1 MIRQS
6 PRDKKLFE
14 LLARYE
20 VMSSKQIRQ
29 LAYPDVIETNFFR
42 RLRKLEQAKM
52 IKRLGP
58 MLDHSY
64 AWLLG
69 SEGKQR
75 MGFGQRDLFKTRL
88 TLGHDVALT
97 QVRLTLDSIG
107 IGKKLVP
114 ESELRKRAR
123 DQQISFREKNKPIV
137 VPDGLFPVLIKE
149 RAEVF
154 ALEVE
159 LTFKSKQ
166 RYFELFKRYLKMDGI
181 YAIWYVVPNKSM
193 GDRILSEWEAFFQKF
208 DRQYSRSKILCYSVL
223 DEFTA
228 QPRAAIIHDHQGQVK
243 ICDWWRLP
251 PADLVS
257 PNTDQLHDQRLIS
270 ESNKKPEAA

>member
-1 MIRQS
+1 MIRLS
-6 PRDKKLFE
+6 DRDKKLFD

-20 VMSSKQIRQ
+20 VMSSKQIRS
-29 LAYPDVIETNFFR
+29 LACPDVIETNFFR
-42 RLRKLEQAKM
+42 RLRELERAKM

-64 AWLLG
+64 AWLLE
-69 SEGKQR
+69 SEGKRR
-75 MGFGQRDLFKTRL
+75 MGFGERDLFKTRL
-88 TLGHDVALT
+88 TLEHDVALT
-97 QVRLTLDSIG
+97 QVRLDLDSIG
-107 IGKKLVP
+107 VGKKLVP
-114 ESELRKRAR
+114 ESELRRLAR
-123 DQQISFREKNKPIV
+123 SQRIGYREKNKTVV

-166 RYFELFKRYLKMDGI
+166 RYFELFKRYMKMDGI
-181 YAIWYVVPNKSM
+181 YAIWYVVPNRSM
-193 GDRILSEWEAFFQKF
+193 GERILSEWESFFQKF
-208 DRQYSRSKILCYSVL
+208 DREYTRSKILCYSVL

-228 QPRAAIIHDHQGQVK
+228 QPRTALIHDHQGQVK

-251 PADLVS
+251 PADLVK
-257 PNTDQLHDQRLIS
+257 PNIDQSQDQRLIS
-270 ESNKKPEAA
+270 ESDKNPEAA

>member
-1 MIRQS
+1 MIRLS
-6 PRDKKLFE
+6 DRDKKLFE

-20 VMSSKQIRQ
+20 VMSSRQIRT
-29 LAYPDVIETNFFR
+29 LGYADVIETNFFR
-42 RLRKLEQAKM
+42 RLRKLERAKI

-69 SEGKQR
+69 SEGKR
-75 MGFGQRDLFKTRL
+75 RLGFGGKDLFKTRL
-88 TLGHDVALT
+88 TLDHDVALT

-107 IGKKLVP
+107 VGKKLMP

-123 DQQISFREKNKPIV
+123 DQRIGFREKNKPIV

-193 GDRILSEWEAFFQKF
+193 GERILQEWESFFQKF
-208 DRQYSRSKILCYSVL
+208 ARQYMRSKILCYSVH
-223 DEFTA
+223 DDFTA
-228 QPRAAIIHDHQGQVK
+228 QPRTALINDHQGQVK
-243 ICDWWRLP
+243 VCDWWRLP

-257 PNTDQLHDQRLIS
+257 PVVDQSQDQRLIS
-270 ESNKKPEAA
+270 ETNKNPEAA

>member
-20 VMSSKQIRQ
+20 VMSSKQIRE

-42 RLRKLEQAKM
+42 RLRELEKAKM
-52 IKRLGP
+52 IKRRGP

-69 SEGKQR
+69 SEGKHR
-75 MGFGQRDLFKTRL
+75 MGFGERDLFKTRL
-88 TLGHDVALT
+88 TLEHDVALT
-97 QVRLTLDSIG
+97 QVRLALDSIG
-107 IGKKLVP
+107 VGKKLVP
-114 ESELRKRAR
+114 ESELRRRAR
-123 DQQISFREKNKPIV
+123 HQRVGYREKTKPVV

-159 LTFKSKQ
+159 LTLKSKQ
-166 RYFELFKRYLKMDGI
+166 RYFELFKRYLKMEGI

-193 GDRILSEWEAFFQKF
+193 GDRILMEWESFFQKL
-208 DRQYSRSKILCYSVL
+208 DREYSRSKILCYSVL

-228 QPRAAIIHDHQGQVK
+228 RPRAAIIHDHQGQVK
-243 ICDWWRLP
+243 ICNWWRLP
-251 PADLVS
+251 PVDLMS
-257 PNTDQLHDQRLIS
+257 ASNDQSQDQRLIS
-270 ESNKKPEAA
+270 ETNKNTEAA